1 MSVFATE
8 GLLDGPD
15 TVQRGV
21 RGQRGAGVASRSS
34 VGAAL
39 AQSWV
44 MLETEYLT
52 VTRAAY
58 DTIASDY
65 ARVLDGALTRM
76 SWDRAVLCTF
86 AELVARD
93 RLGPVADV
101 GCGTGR
107 ITGYL
112 HHLGLDVVGID
123 LSPGMLAVARQ
134 ALPGLC
140 FVEGSMTAL
149 DLPDASFGGV
159 VAWYSLIHIAPL
171 DVPAVLTE
179 LGRVLVPGAQLLL
192 AFQVGDQ
199 RRHLEQ
205 AYGHAISLDA
215 YRMQP
220 DQLAQQLDAVGMAVY
235 ARVVRDPEDPETE
248 PQAYLL
254 ARKSA
259 AAPPESAAVSAGNTS
274 WGSAYRNDRA
284 GTAAQS
290 ELRLPGE
297 GNARRGVST
306 GRVLSGTSFGAS
318 GYGRRRARSDLHSPH
333 VGQDL

>member
-1 MSVFATE
+1 MTMSVFATE
-8 GLLDGPD
+8 GLLEGPD

-65 ARVLDGALTRM
+65 ARVLDGALARM

-86 AELVARD
+86 VELVAAGAGRRRGVRD
-93 RLGPVADV
+93 GA
-101 GCGTGR
+101 
-107 ITGYL
+107 
-112 HHLGLDVVGID
+112 
-123 LSPGMLAVARQ
+123 
-134 ALPGLC
+134 
-140 FVEGSMTAL
+140 
-149 DLPDASFGGV
+149 
-159 VAWYSLIHIAPL
+159 IHIAPL

-235 ARVVRDPEDPETE
+235 ARGVRAPEDPETE

-274 WGSAYRNDRA
+274 WGS
-284 GTAAQS
+284 T
-290 ELRLPGE
+290 
-297 GNARRGVST
+297 
-306 GRVLSGTSFGAS
+306 SGTIGS
-318 GYGRRRARSDLHSPH
+318 
-333 VGQDL
+333 

>member
-1 MSVFATE
+1 
-8 GLLDGPD
+8 
-15 TVQRGV
+15 
-21 RGQRGAGVASRSS
+21 
-34 VGAAL
+34 
-39 AQSWV
+39 

-65 ARVLDGALTRM
+65 ARVLDGALGRM

-93 RLGPVADV
+93 RLGRSPTW
-101 GCGTGR
+101 GGTGR

-149 DLPDASFGGV
+149 DLPDASFGGA

-235 ARVVRDPEDPETE
+235 ARVV
-248 PQAYLL
+248 
-254 ARKSA
+254 
-259 AAPPESAAVSAGNTS
+259 AG
-274 WGSAYRNDRA
+274 
-284 GTAAQS
+284 
-290 ELRLPGE
+290 P
-297 GNARRGVST
+297 
-306 GRVLSGTSFGAS
+306 
-318 GYGRRRARSDLHSPH
+318 
-333 VGQDL
+333 

>member
-8 GLLDGPD
+8 GLLEGPD

-65 ARVLDGALTRM
+65 ARVLDGALDRM

-101 GCGTGR
+101 GRDGADHR
-107 ITGYL
+107 L
-112 HHLGLDVVGID
+112 
-123 LSPGMLAVARQ
+123 PAPPRARCRRHRPVPRD
-134 ALPGLC
+134 AGG
-140 FVEGSMTAL
+140 GSAG
-149 DLPDASFGGV
+149 A
-159 VAWYSLIHIAPL
+159 AR
-171 DVPAVLTE
+171 AVLRRGFDDCARPARRQ
-179 LGRVLVPGAQLLL
+179 LRRRGRLVLADPHRAVGRPRCPYRARSGAGSRRAAAARFPG
-192 AFQVGDQ
+192 GDQ

-205 AYGHAISLDA
+205 AFGHAISLDA

-235 ARVVRDPEDPETE
+235 ARVVRAPEDPETS
-248 PQAYLL
+248 
-254 ARKSA
+254 RRR
-259 AAPPESAAVSAGNTS
+259 TS
-274 WGSAYRNDRA
+274 WPASPQSPLLRAQRSAPATPVGDRL
-284 GTAAQS
+284 TATT
-290 ELRLPGE
+290 
-297 GNARRGVST
+297 AR
-306 GRVLSGTSFGAS
+306 
-318 GYGRRRARSDLHSPH
+318 
-333 VGQDL
+333 

>member
-8 GLLDGPD
+8 GLLNGPD

-65 ARVLDGALTRM
+65 ARVLDGALARM

-140 FVEGSMTAL
+140 FVGADDERGPRLRSVAE
-149 DLPDASFGGV
+149 AVQAVECRQRRGGV
-159 VAWYSLIHIAPL
+159 ELAPFGSPSGGDHHIAEDQPTRCRKDHP
-171 DVPAVLTE
+171 DV
-179 LGRVLVPGAQLLL
+179 
-192 AFQVGDQ
+192 
-199 RRHLEQ
+199 
-205 AYGHAISLDA
+205 
-215 YRMQP
+215 
-220 DQLAQQLDAVGMAVY
+220 
-235 ARVVRDPEDPETE
+235 
-248 PQAYLL
+248 
-254 ARKSA
+254 
-259 AAPPESAAVSAGNTS
+259 
-274 WGSAYRNDRA
+274 
-284 GTAAQS
+284 
-290 ELRLPGE
+290 
-297 GNARRGVST
+297 ARR
-306 GRVLSGTSFGAS
+306 
-318 GYGRRRARSDLHSPH
+318 
-333 VGQDL
+333 